1 MGSVSSPLGLGE
13 RAGWH
18 EVQVQTPTAGCMPAP
33 RLSDLPTA
41 LSPRVGSPGP
51 ASVGEGKGRPRAR
64 LTWVILLWTED
75 TIAEEIWPS
84 FS

>member
-1 MGSVSSPLGLGE
+1 MRGGMGFRCRPPRLG
-13 RAGWH
+13 A
-18 EVQVQTPTAGCMPAP
+18 CPAP

-51 ASVGEGKGRPRAR
+51 ASVGEGKGRPCAR